1 MVLPGK
7 PIVPY
12 AYLFNIIH
20 FGSEPPAAKAAHVI
34 LPLPFLAKARKKV
47 ERSPDVALV

>member
-7 PIVPY
+7 PIAPD

-20 FGSEPPAAKAAHVI
+20 LGSEPPADKAAHVI
-34 LPLPFLAKARKKV
+34 LPLPFLAQARKKV
-47 ERSPDVALV
+47 ERSPDFALV